1 MLLECTDMSLLWDFS
16 TVADQLAQTLQTA
29 EADLR
34 LEQAVYG
41 LDSRD
46 ELSIQTLLAD
56 GLTGVDAEGGTE
68 AFERP
73 LV

>member
-1 MLLECTDMSLLWDFS
+1 VTARQGR
-16 TVADQLAQTLQTA
+16 VAAG
-29 EADLR
+29 ES
-34 LEQAVYG
+34 VV

-46 ELSIQTLLAD
+46 EAGHGGDTMGPGIQDDDGAETLLAD

>member
-1 MLLECTDMSLLWDFS
+1 MAAGESVVLDGRDEAGHGGDTMGPGIQDDDGAEMLLT
-16 TVADQLAQTLQTA
+16 
-29 EADLR
+29 
-34 LEQAVYG
+34 
-41 LDSRD
+41 
-46 ELSIQTLLAD
+46 D